1 MDRSF
6 SPLQNFLKRKPKT
19 ENRKPFFPS
28 ILILLQMIKIEHT
41 VFALPFA
48 FMGALLAARGLPSA
62 RQALF
67 ILLAM
72 IGARSTAMAFNRLVD
87 APYDAL
93 NPRTQKRALPQGLI
107 SRAATIQFILVSTL
121 LFFWAAAQLNRLC
134 LLLSP
139 LALAVVLLYS
149 FTKRFTWAC
158 HLFLGAALA
167 IAPSAGWIAVRGDL
181 TVVPVVLSLAVL
193 LWVAGFDIL
202 YALPDEEF
210 DRQVGLYSCPG
221 RFGRV
226 KAMRL
231 AAVLHLGAGVGFV
244 LTGWLA
250 GLSWLYWGMALITGV
265 LLLAE
270 HILLSP
276 HDLSRL
282 NHAFFTLN
290 SLVGVLLGLATLF
303 SLWP

>member
-1 MDRSF
+1 MGRLFFQPQDF
-6 SPLQNFLKRKPKT
+6 NNRKQKT
-19 ENRKPFFPS
+19 ENRKPFFQS
-28 ILILLQMIKIEHT
+28 IRILLAMVKIEHT

-48 FMGALLAARGLPSA
+48 FMGALLAAQGLPSG

-72 IGARSTAMAFNRLVD
+72 VGARSAAMAFNRLVD
-87 APYDAL
+87 ARFDAL
-93 NPRTQKRALPQGLI
+93 NPRTQNRALPQGLI
-107 SRAATIQFILVSTL
+107 SRKATILFIIISAL
-121 LFFWAAAQLNRLC
+121 LFFWAAAQLNRFC

-149 FTKRFTWAC
+149 YTKRFTWGS
-158 HLFLGAALA
+158 HLWLGAGLA
-167 IAPSAGWIAVRGDL
+167 IAPSAGWIAVRGGL
-181 TVVPVVLSLAVL
+181 TLVPVVLSAAVL

-202 YALPDEEF
+202 YALPDEDF
-210 DRQVGLYSCPG
+210 DRHMGLFSCPR

-226 KAMRL
+226 RAMRL
-231 AAVLHLGAGVGFV
+231 AAILHLGAAAGFI

-250 GLSWLYWGMALITGV
+250 GLGWLYLIIALLAGI
-265 LLLAE
+265 LLLLE
-270 HILLSP
+270 HSLLSP